1 MFGFDFKSLRR
12 SVEGVEKKLQDM
24 HTEVEGLRRQRD
36 RTLSAPTSKEDLKS
50 MLSAWVA
57 SAGENYRKSLQET
70 LQKFR
75 NPRNASPQ
83 ELARGMSLTG
93 ALLPPGEAMRAQ
105 DVDQALCALFAPLLK
120 KALLDEVDNME
131 WPEHSI
137 TATERSAT
145 VESLDARIV
154 QLDKEIKDLTAAAEE
169 AGITWNR

>member
-24 HTEVEGLRRQRD
+24 HTEVEDLRRQRE
-36 RTLSAPTSKEDLKS
+36 RTLSAPASKEDLKA

-75 NPRNASPQ
+75 NPRNATPQ
-83 ELARGMSLTG
+83 DVARGMSLTG
-93 ALLPPGEAMRAQ
+93 ALLPFGEALRQQ
-105 DVDQALCALFAPLLK
+105 DVDQALCALFAPLLN

-131 WPEHSI
+131 WPAHSI
-137 TATERSAT
+137 TTAERNATVARLTERI
-145 VESLDARIV
+145 D
-154 QLDKEIKDLTAAAEE
+154 QLDQEIRDLTTAAEE
-169 AGITWNR
+169 AGITWSR